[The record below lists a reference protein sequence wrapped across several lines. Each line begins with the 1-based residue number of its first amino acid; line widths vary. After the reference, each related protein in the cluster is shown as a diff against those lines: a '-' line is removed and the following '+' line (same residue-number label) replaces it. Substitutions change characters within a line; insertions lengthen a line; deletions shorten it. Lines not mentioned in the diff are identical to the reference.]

1 MLVPQLDLGEP
12 MRQLCILVPLIA
24 GCAQSA
30 EYAPEPDV
38 PATEASVTETPRSGD
53 TLDAVGSVAGLVE
66 VFMESDAVNMGLDP
80 DDPDYDDYHYVQTV
94 ELSSDWAI
102 GQTEVTHEMWES
114 LMPYA
119 LRGMEGAPVLLGDC
133 DACPANN
140 VSWHEAHAFANALS
154 AAEGLEQCFSCE
166 GEGQAVH
173 CTPVVD
179 PYSCTGYRLPTEAEW
194 EYAARGGEDLTY
206 PGSDDIDE
214 IAYWREN
221 SGDRA
226 YPVASKAPNGY
237 GLYDMGGNI
246 RERVYDAYQPYAGGE
261 LIDPVVMPDLD
272 NPNEVFSERG
282 GSFACERAEIRWN
295 RRNLV
300 WDYARD
306 IHTGF
311 RVARTLR

>member
-1 MLVPQLDLGEP
+1 MLTPELDLGEP

-30 EYAPEPDV
+30 EYAPEPDA
-38 PATEASVTETPRSGD
+38 PATEASVTETPSSGD

-66 VFMESDAVNMGLDP
+66 VFMESDALYMGLDP
-80 DDPDYDDYHYVQTV
+80 ADPDYDDYHFVQTV

-133 DACPANN
+133 DTCPANN

-206 PGSDDIDE
+206 PGSDDIEE

-246 RERVYDAYQPYAGGE
+246 RERVYDAYQPYTGGE

-311 RVARTLR
+311 RLARTLR